1 MLPYMAQGA
10 NSALED
16 AAVLGSLIAKAQDRS
31 DLPGIL
37 QVYQRLRK
45 PRSLEFVEG
54 SLKQV
59 ISYHLTPSSARLL
72 IGTFSDIPT
81 ISETA

>member
-45 PRSLEFVEG
+45 PRSLELVEG
-54 SLKQV
+54 SLRQV
-59 ISYHLTPSSARLL
+59 IAYH
-72 IGTFSDIPT
+72 
-81 ISETA
+81 